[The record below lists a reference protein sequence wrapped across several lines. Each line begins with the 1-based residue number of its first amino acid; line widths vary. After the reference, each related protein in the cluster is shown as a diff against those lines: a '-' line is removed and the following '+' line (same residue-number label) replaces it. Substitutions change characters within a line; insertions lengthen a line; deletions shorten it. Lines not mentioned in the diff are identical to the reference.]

1 MRKTRASNV
10 KHMSLSTSAHTHNFD
25 TLSSHPI
32 HPAAKKAL
40 GTLPDYAFVDPTK
53 LYHDSRSARLLLDS
67 ARASIAARLKVNP
80 DEVSFIPSGNAGI
93 DLTISGLLKALDN
106 KTVVYSAVEQKA
118 IIERLKDFSTFE
130 IPVDKFARVNESKF
144 IDSLTTNKPG
154 LAVLQFANHEVGT
167 QQPLN
172 PIYKKCQ
179 ELNIPLFVDATMTA
193 GLVNMG
199 SDWDVLLLKPAT
211 WGAPIGIDIL
221 VVKRNVRFKS
231 ILLDDGRENHKFSNN
246 VSIPHAV
253 AIGASLEEITLNR
266 SEIAKSLGTLINDL
280 RQLLSSNLDI
290 TLLGDPVARVPHV
303 LAAVVKNIDG
313 EALVSGLSKR
323 GFAISSGSSCTP
335 DQVKPSH
342 VLAAMGFDNQINVR
356 ISLPFDASDAD
367 ILDFIKALN
376 ETMKELKE
384 SAGI

>member
-1 MRKTRASNV
+1 
-10 KHMSLSTSAHTHNFD
+10 MSSSTSAHTHNFD

-40 GTLPDYAFVDPTK
+40 GSLPDYAFVDPTK

-93 DLTISGLLKALDN
+93 DLAISGLLKALDN

-130 IPVDKFARVNESKF
+130 IPVDKFARVNESQF
-144 IDSLTTNKPG
+144 IESLITNKPG
-154 LAVLQFANHEVGT
+154 IAVLQFANHEVGT

-193 GLVNMG
+193 GLVNLG

-266 SEIAKSLGTLINDL
+266 SDIAKSLGTLINDL

-303 LAAVVKNIDG
+303 LAAVIKNIDG

-342 VLAAMGFDNQINVR
+342 VLAAMGFEGQINVR
-356 ISLPFDASDAD
+356 ISLPFNASDAD
-367 ILDFIKALN
+367 ILDFVKALN

>member
-1 MRKTRASNV
+1 
-10 KHMSLSTSAHTHNFD
+10 MSSSTSAHTHNFD

-40 GTLPDYAFVDPTK
+40 GSLPDYAFVDPTK

-67 ARASIAARLKVNP
+67 ARASIAARLRVNP

-106 KTVVYSAVEQKA
+106 KTVIYSAVEQKA
-118 IIERLKDFSTFE
+118 IIERLKDFTTFE
-130 IPVDKFARVNESKF
+130 IPVDKFARVNESQF
-144 IDSLTTNKPG
+144 IDSLSTNKPG

-193 GLVNMG
+193 GLVNLG

-266 SEIAKSLGTLINDL
+266 SEIAKSLGTLINEL

-303 LAAVVKNIDG
+303 LAAVIKNIDG
-313 EALVSGLSKR
+313 ETLVSGLSKR

-342 VLAAMGFDNQINVR
+342 VLAAMGFDNQINIR
-356 ISLPFDASDAD
+356 ISLPFEAKSAD
-367 ILDFIKALN
+367 ILDFVKALN

-384 SAGI
+384 STVI

>member
-1 MRKTRASNV
+1 
-10 KHMSLSTSAHTHNFD
+10 MSSSTSAHTHNFD

-40 GTLPDYAFVDPTK
+40 GSLPDYAFVDPTK

-93 DLTISGLLKALDN
+93 DLAISGLLKALDN

-130 IPVDKFARVNESKF
+130 IPVDKFARVNESQF
-144 IDSLTTNKPG
+144 IESLITNKSG

-193 GLVNMG
+193 GLVNLG

-303 LAAVVKNIDG
+303 LAAVIKNIDG

-356 ISLPFDASDAD
+356 ISLPFNANDAD
-367 ILDFIKALN
+367 ILDFVKALN

>member
-1 MRKTRASNV
+1 
-10 KHMSLSTSAHTHNFD
+10 MSSSTSAHTHNFD

-40 GTLPDYAFVDPTK
+40 GSLPDYAFVDPTK

-106 KTVVYSAVEQKA
+106 KTVAYSAVEQKA
-118 IIERLKDFSTFE
+118 VIERLKDFSTFE
-130 IPVDKFARVNESKF
+130 IPVDKFARVDENQF
-144 IDSLTTNKPG
+144 IDSLATNKPG

-193 GLVNMG
+193 GLVNLG

-280 RQLLSSNLDI
+280 RQLLASNLDI

-303 LAAVVKNIDG
+303 LAAVIKNIDG

-356 ISLPFDASDAD
+356 ISLPFNASDAD
-367 ILDFIKALN
+367 ILDFVKALN

-384 SAGI
+384 TAGI

>member
-1 MRKTRASNV
+1 
-10 KHMSLSTSAHTHNFD
+10 MSSSTSAHTHNFD

-32 HPAAKKAL
+32 QPAAKKAL
-40 GTLPDYAFVDPTK
+40 GSLPDYAFVDPTK

-106 KTVVYSAVEQKA
+106 KTVVYSAGEQKA
-118 IIERLKDFSTFE
+118 IIERLKDFTTFE
-130 IPVDKFARVNESKF
+130 IPVDKFARVNESQF
-144 IDSLTTNKPG
+144 IESLITNKPG

-193 GLVNMG
+193 GLVNLG

-303 LAAVVKNIDG
+303 LAAVIKNIDG

-342 VLAAMGFDNQINVR
+342 VLAAMGIEGQINIR

-367 ILDFIKALN
+367 ILDFVKALN

>member
-1 MRKTRASNV
+1 
-10 KHMSLSTSAHTHNFD
+10 MSSSTSAHTHNFD

-40 GTLPDYAFVDPTK
+40 GSLPDYAFVDPTK

-118 IIERLKDFSTFE
+118 IIERLKDFTTFE
-130 IPVDKFARVNESKF
+130 IPVDKLARVNESQF
-144 IDSLTTNKPG
+144 IDSLSTNKPG

-167 QQPLN
+167 QQPIN

-193 GLVNMG
+193 GLVNLG

-266 SEIAKSLGTLINDL
+266 SEIAKSLGTLVNDL

-303 LAAVVKNIDG
+303 LAAVIKDIDG
-313 EALVSGLSKR
+313 EALVSGLSKK

-342 VLAAMGFDNQINVR
+342 VLSAMGFDNQINIR
-356 ISLPFDASDAD
+356 ISLPFNANDAD
-367 ILDFIKALN
+367 ILDFVSAFSQTI
-376 ETMKELKE
+376 KELKE

>member
-1 MRKTRASNV
+1 
-10 KHMSLSTSAHTHNFD
+10 
-25 TLSSHPI
+25 
-32 HPAAKKAL
+32 
-40 GTLPDYAFVDPTK
+40 
-53 LYHDSRSARLLLDS
+53 LLDS

-93 DLTISGLLKALDN
+93 DLTISGLLKALEN

-118 IIERLKDFSTFE
+118 VIERLKDFSTIE
-130 IPVDKFARVNESKF
+130 IPVDKFGRVNESQF

-167 QQPLN
+167 QQPIN

-193 GLVNMG
+193 GIVNLG

-211 WGAPIGIDIL
+211 WGAPIGIDVL

-303 LAAVVKNIDG
+303 LAAVIKDIDG
-313 EALVSGLSKR
+313 EALASGLSKK

-342 VLAAMGFDNQINVR
+342 VLAAMGFEDQINIR
-356 ISLPFDASDAD
+356 ISLPFDAKDAD
-367 ILDFIKALN
+367 ILDFVSAL
-376 ETMKELKE
+376 TQTIKELKA
-384 SAGI
+384 SAGV

>member
-1 MRKTRASNV
+1 
-10 KHMSLSTSAHTHNFD
+10 MSSSTSAHTHNFD

-40 GTLPDYAFVDPTK
+40 GSLPDYAFVDPTK

-130 IPVDKFARVNESKF
+130 IPVDKFARVDENQF
-144 IDSLTTNKPG
+144 IESLTTNKPG

-193 GLVNMG
+193 GLVNLG

-280 RQLLSSNLDI
+280 RQLLASNLDI

-303 LAAVVKNIDG
+303 LAAVIKNIDG

-342 VLAAMGFDNQINVR
+342 VLAAMGFEGQINIR
-356 ISLPFDASDAD
+356 ISLPFNANDAD
-367 ILDFIKALN
+367 ILDFVKALN
-376 ETMKELKE
+376 ETIKELKE

>member
-1 MRKTRASNV
+1 
-10 KHMSLSTSAHTHNFD
+10 MSSSTSAHTHNFD

-40 GTLPDYAFVDPTK
+40 GSLPDYAFVDPTK

-93 DLTISGLLKALDN
+93 DLAISGLLKALEN

-130 IPVDKFARVNESKF
+130 ISVDKFARVNESQF
-144 IDSLTTNKPG
+144 IDFLTTNKPG

-193 GLVNMG
+193 GLVNLG

-303 LAAVVKNIDG
+303 LAAVIKNIDG

-342 VLAAMGFDNQINVR
+342 VLAAMGFEGQINVR
-356 ISLPFDASDAD
+356 ISLPFNANDAD
-367 ILDFIKALN
+367 ILDFVKALN

>member
-1 MRKTRASNV
+1 
-10 KHMSLSTSAHTHNFD
+10 MSSSTSAHTHNFD

-40 GTLPDYAFVDPTK
+40 GSLPDYAFVDPTK

-80 DEVSFIPSGNAGI
+80 DEISFIPSGNAGI
-93 DLTISGLLKALDN
+93 DLTISGLLNALDN

-118 IIERLKDFSTFE
+118 IIERLKDFPTFE
-130 IPVDKFARVNESKF
+130 IPVDKFARVNESQF
-144 IDSLTTNKPG
+144 IESLITNKPG

-193 GLVNMG
+193 GIVNLG

-211 WGAPIGIDIL
+211 WGAPIGIDVL

-303 LAAVVKNIDG
+303 LAAIIKDIDG

-342 VLAAMGFDNQINVR
+342 VLAAMGFEGQINIR
-356 ISLPFDASDAD
+356 ISLPFSANDAD
-367 ILDFIKALN
+367 ILDFVKALN

>member
-1 MRKTRASNV
+1 
-10 KHMSLSTSAHTHNFD
+10 MSSSTSAHTHNFD

-40 GTLPDYAFVDPTK
+40 SSLPDYAFVDPTK

-130 IPVDKFARVNESKF
+130 IPVDKFARVNESQF
-144 IDSLTTNKPG
+144 IDSLTINKPG

-167 QQPLN
+167 QQPIN

-193 GLVNMG
+193 GLVNLG
-199 SDWDVLLLKPAT
+199 SDWDVLLLKPAS
-211 WGAPIGIDIL
+211 WGAPIGIDVL

-253 AIGASLEEITLNR
+253 AIGASLEEITLKR
-266 SEIAKSLGTLINDL
+266 SEIAKSLGTLINEL
-280 RQLLSSNLDI
+280 RQLLSSNLEI

-303 LAAVVKNIDG
+303 LAAVIKDIDG
-313 EALVSGLSKR
+313 EALASGLSKK

-342 VLAAMGFDNQINVR
+342 VLAAMGFENQINIR
-356 ISLPFDASDAD
+356 ISLPFDANDSV
-367 ILDFIKALN
+367 ILDFVSAL
-376 ETMKELKE
+376 TQTIKELKA
-384 SAGI
+384 SAGV

>member
-1 MRKTRASNV
+1 
-10 KHMSLSTSAHTHNFD
+10 
-25 TLSSHPI
+25 
-32 HPAAKKAL
+32 
-40 GTLPDYAFVDPTK
+40 
-53 LYHDSRSARLLLDS
+53 
-67 ARASIAARLKVNP
+67 VNP

-130 IPVDKFARVNESKF
+130 IPVDKFARVNESQF
-144 IDSLTTNKPG
+144 IDSLSTNKPG

-167 QQPLN
+167 QQPIN

-179 ELNIPLFVDATMTA
+179 DLNIPLFVDATMTA
-193 GLVNMG
+193 GLVNLG

-211 WGAPIGIDIL
+211 WGAPIGIDVL

-266 SEIAKSLGTLINDL
+266 SEIAKSLGTLVNDL

-303 LAAVVKNIDG
+303 LAAVIKDIDG
-313 EALVSGLSKR
+313 EALVSGLSKK

-342 VLAAMGFDNQINVR
+342 VLSAMGFDNQINIR
-356 ISLPFDASDAD
+356 ISLPFDTKDGD
-367 ILDFIKALN
+367 ILDFVSSLTQTIKD
-376 ETMKELKE
+376 LKA
-384 SAGI
+384 SAGV

>member
-1 MRKTRASNV
+1 
-10 KHMSLSTSAHTHNFD
+10 MSSSTSAHTHNFD

-40 GTLPDYAFVDPTK
+40 GSLPDYAFVDPTK

-130 IPVDKFARVNESKF
+130 IPVDKFARVNESQF
-144 IDSLTTNKPG
+144 IDSLITNKPG

-193 GLVNMG
+193 GLVNLG

-266 SEIAKSLGTLINDL
+266 SDIAKSLGTLINDL

-303 LAAVVKNIDG
+303 LAAVIKNIDG

-367 ILDFIKALN
+367 ILDFVKALN

>member
-1 MRKTRASNV
+1 
-10 KHMSLSTSAHTHNFD
+10 MSSSTSAHTHNFD

-40 GTLPDYAFVDPTK
+40 GSLPDYAFVDPTK

-80 DEVSFIPSGNAGI
+80 DEISFIPSGNAGI
-93 DLTISGLLKALDN
+93 DLTISGLIKALEN

-118 IIERLKDFSTFE
+118 IIERLKDFSAFE
-130 IPVDKFARVNESKF
+130 IPVDKFARVNESQF

-167 QQPLN
+167 QQPIN
-172 PIYKKCQ
+172 QIYKKCQ

-193 GLVNMG
+193 GIVNLG
-199 SDWDVLLLKPAT
+199 SDWDVLLLKPAS
-211 WGAPIGIDIL
+211 WGAPIGIDVL
-221 VVKRNVRFKS
+221 VVKRSVRFKS

-303 LAAVVKNIDG
+303 LAAIIKDIDG
-313 EALVSGLSKR
+313 EALASGLSKR

-342 VLAAMGFDNQINVR
+342 VLAAMGFEGQINIR
-356 ISLPFDASDAD
+356 ISLPFNANDAD
-367 ILDFIKALN
+367 NLDFVKALN

>member
-1 MRKTRASNV
+1 VRKTRASNV

-40 GTLPDYAFVDPTK
+40 GSLPDYAFVDPTK

-130 IPVDKFARVNESKF
+130 IPVDKFARVDEDQF

-193 GLVNMG
+193 GLANLG
-199 SDWDVLLLKPAT
+199 SDWDVLLIKPAT

-246 VSIPHAV
+246 ISIPHAV

-290 TLLGDPVARVPHV
+290 TLLGDPVARLPHV
-303 LAAVVKNIDG
+303 LAAIIQNIDG

-342 VLAAMGFDNQINVR
+342 VLAAMGFGNQINVR
-356 ISLPFDASDAD
+356 ISLPFNASDAD
-367 ILDFIKALN
+367 ILDFVKALN
-376 ETMKELKE
+376 ETIKELKD
-384 SAGI
+384 SNGI

>member
-1 MRKTRASNV
+1 
-10 KHMSLSTSAHTHNFD
+10 MSSSTSAHTHNFD

-40 GTLPDYAFVDPTK
+40 GSLPDYAFVDPTK

-130 IPVDKFARVNESKF
+130 IHVDKFARVNESQF

-193 GLVNMG
+193 GLVNLG

-266 SEIAKSLGTLINDL
+266 SDIAKSLGTLINDL

-303 LAAVVKNIDG
+303 LAAVIKNIDG

-356 ISLPFDASDAD
+356 ISLPFNANDAD
-367 ILDFIKALN
+367 ILDFVKALN

>member
-1 MRKTRASNV
+1 
-10 KHMSLSTSAHTHNFD
+10 MSSSTSAHTHNFD

-40 GTLPDYAFVDPTK
+40 GSLPDYAFVDPTK

-80 DEVSFIPSGNAGI
+80 DEISFIPSGNAGI
-93 DLTISGLLKALDN
+93 DLTISGLLNALDN

-130 IPVDKFARVNESKF
+130 IPVDKFARVNESQF

-167 QQPLN
+167 QQPIN

-193 GLVNMG
+193 GIINLG

-211 WGAPIGIDIL
+211 WGAPIGIDVL

-303 LAAVVKNIDG
+303 LAAIIKDIDG

-342 VLAAMGFDNQINVR
+342 VLAAMGFEDQINIR
-356 ISLPFDASDAD
+356 ISLPFDAKDAD
-367 ILDFIKALN
+367 NLDFVKALN

>member
-1 MRKTRASNV
+1 
-10 KHMSLSTSAHTHNFD
+10 MSSSTSAHTHNFD
-25 TLSSHPI
+25 SLSSHPI

-40 GTLPDYAFVDPTK
+40 GSLPDYAFVDPTK

-93 DLTISGLLKALDN
+93 DLTISGLLNALDN
-106 KTVVYSAVEQKA
+106 KIVIYSAVEQKA

-130 IPVDKFARVNESKF
+130 IPVDKFARVNESQF
-144 IDSLTTNKPG
+144 IESLITNKPG

-193 GLVNMG
+193 GLVNLG

-211 WGAPIGIDIL
+211 WGAPIGIDVL

-231 ILLDDGRENHKFSNN
+231 VLLDDGRENHKFSNN

-303 LAAVVKNIDG
+303 LAAVIKNIDG

-342 VLAAMGFDNQINVR
+342 VLAAMGFEGQINIR
-356 ISLPFDASDAD
+356 ISLPFDTSDAD
-367 ILDFIKALN
+367 ILDFVKALN

>member
-1 MRKTRASNV
+1 
-10 KHMSLSTSAHTHNFD
+10 MSSSTSAHTHNFD

-40 GTLPDYAFVDPTK
+40 GSLPDYAFVDPTK

-130 IPVDKFARVNESKF
+130 IPVDKFARVYESQF

-193 GLVNMG
+193 GLVNLG

-303 LAAVVKNIDG
+303 LAAVIKNIDG

-342 VLAAMGFDNQINVR
+342 VLAAMGFEGQINIR
-356 ISLPFDASDAD
+356 ISLPFDTSDAD
-367 ILDFIKALN
+367 ILDFVKALN

>member
-1 MRKTRASNV
+1 
-10 KHMSLSTSAHTHNFD
+10 MSSSTSAHTHNFD

-32 HPAAKKAL
+32 HAAAKKAL
-40 GTLPDYAFVDPTK
+40 GSLPDYAFVDPTK

-118 IIERLKDFSTFE
+118 IIERLKDFATFE
-130 IPVDKFARVNESKF
+130 IPVDKFARVNESQF
-144 IDSLTTNKPG
+144 VDSLINNKPG

-193 GLVNMG
+193 GIVNLG

-211 WGAPIGIDIL
+211 WGAPIGIDVL

-303 LAAVVKNIDG
+303 LAAIIKDIDG

-342 VLAAMGFDNQINVR
+342 VLAAMGFEGQINIR
-356 ISLPFDASDAD
+356 ISLPFNANDAD
-367 ILDFIKALN
+367 NLDFVKALN

>member
-1 MRKTRASNV
+1 
-10 KHMSLSTSAHTHNFD
+10 MSSSTSAHTHNFD

-40 GTLPDYAFVDPTK
+40 GSLPDYAFVDPTK

-93 DLTISGLLKALDN
+93 DLAISGLLKALDN

-130 IPVDKFARVNESKF
+130 IPVDKFARVNESQF
-144 IDSLTTNKPG
+144 IESLITNKPG
-154 LAVLQFANHEVGT
+154 IAVLQFANHEVGT

-193 GLVNMG
+193 GLVNLG

-266 SEIAKSLGTLINDL
+266 SDIAKSLGTLINDL

-303 LAAVVKNIDG
+303 LAAVIKNIDG

-342 VLAAMGFDNQINVR
+342 VLAAMGFEGQINVR
-356 ISLPFDASDAD
+356 ISLPFNANDAD
-367 ILDFIKALN
+367 ILDFVKALN

>member
-1 MRKTRASNV
+1 
-10 KHMSLSTSAHTHNFD
+10 MSSSTSAHTHNFD

-40 GTLPDYAFVDPTK
+40 GSLPDYAFVDPTK

-93 DLTISGLLKALDN
+93 DLAISGLLKALDN

-130 IPVDKFARVNESKF
+130 IPVDKFARVNESQF

-179 ELNIPLFVDATMTA
+179 ELNITLFVDATMTA
-193 GLVNMG
+193 GLVNLG

-266 SEIAKSLGTLINDL
+266 SDIAKSLGTLINDL
-280 RQLLSSNLDI
+280 RQLLASNLDI

-303 LAAVVKNIDG
+303 LAAVIKNIDG

-367 ILDFIKALN
+367 ILDFVKALN

>member
-1 MRKTRASNV
+1 
-10 KHMSLSTSAHTHNFD
+10 MSSSTSAHTHNFD

-40 GTLPDYAFVDPTK
+40 GSLPDYAFVDPTK

-93 DLTISGLLKALDN
+93 DLAISGLLKALDN

-130 IPVDKFARVNESKF
+130 IPVDKFARVNESQF

-193 GLVNMG
+193 GLVNLG

-266 SEIAKSLGTLINDL
+266 SDIAKSLGTLINDL

-303 LAAVVKNIDG
+303 LAAVIKNIDG

-356 ISLPFDASDAD
+356 ISLPFSASDAD
-367 ILDFIKALN
+367 ILDFVKALN

>member
-1 MRKTRASNV
+1 
-10 KHMSLSTSAHTHNFD
+10 MSSSTSAHTHNFD

-40 GTLPDYAFVDPTK
+40 SSLPDYAFVDPTK

-130 IPVDKFARVNESKF
+130 IPVDKFARVNESQF
-144 IDSLTTNKPG
+144 IDSLTINKPG

-167 QQPLN
+167 QQPIN

-193 GLVNMG
+193 GLVNLG
-199 SDWDVLLLKPAT
+199 SDWDVLLLKPAS
-211 WGAPIGIDIL
+211 WGAPIGIDVL

-253 AIGASLEEITLNR
+253 AIGASLEEITLKR
-266 SEIAKSLGTLINDL
+266 SEIAKSLGTLINEL
-280 RQLLSSNLDI
+280 RQLLSSNLEI

-303 LAAVVKNIDG
+303 LAAVIKDIDG
-313 EALVSGLSKR
+313 EALASGLSKK

-342 VLAAMGFDNQINVR
+342 VLAAMGFENQINIR
-356 ISLPFDASDAD
+356 ISLPFDANNSDV
-367 ILDFIKALN
+367 LDFVSAL
-376 ETMKELKE
+376 TQTIKELKA
-384 SAGI
+384 SAGV

>member
-1 MRKTRASNV
+1 
-10 KHMSLSTSAHTHNFD
+10 MSSSTSAHTHNFD

-40 GTLPDYAFVDPTK
+40 GSLPDYAFVDPTK

-93 DLTISGLLKALDN
+93 DLAISGLLKALDN

-130 IPVDKFARVNESKF
+130 IPVDKFARVNESQF
-144 IDSLTTNKPG
+144 IESLITNKPG

-193 GLVNMG
+193 GLVNLG

-266 SEIAKSLGTLINDL
+266 SDIAKSLGTLINDL

-303 LAAVVKNIDG
+303 LAAVIKNIDG

-342 VLAAMGFDNQINVR
+342 VLAAMGFEGQINVR
-356 ISLPFDASDAD
+356 ISLPFNASDAD
-367 ILDFIKALN
+367 ILDFVKALN

>member
-1 MRKTRASNV
+1 
-10 KHMSLSTSAHTHNFD
+10 MSSSTSAHTHNFD

-40 GTLPDYAFVDPTK
+40 GSLPDYAFVDPTK

-130 IPVDKFARVNESKF
+130 IPVDKFARVNESQF
-144 IDSLTTNKPG
+144 IESLATNKPG

-193 GLVNMG
+193 GLVNLG

-303 LAAVVKNIDG
+303 LAAVIKNIDG

-342 VLAAMGFDNQINVR
+342 VLAAMGFEGQINIR
-356 ISLPFDASDAD
+356 ISLPFNANDAD
-367 ILDFIKALN
+367 ILDFVKALN

>member
-1 MRKTRASNV
+1 
-10 KHMSLSTSAHTHNFD
+10 MSSSTSAHTHNFD

-40 GTLPDYAFVDPTK
+40 GSLPDYAFVDPTK

-80 DEVSFIPSGNAGI
+80 DEISFIPSGNAGI
-93 DLTISGLLKALDN
+93 DLTISGLLNALDN

-130 IPVDKFARVNESKF
+130 IPVDKFARVNESQF

-167 QQPLN
+167 QQPIN

-193 GLVNMG
+193 GIVNLG
-199 SDWDVLLLKPAT
+199 SDWDVLLLKPAS
-211 WGAPIGIDIL
+211 WGAPIGIDVL
-221 VVKRNVRFKS
+221 VVKRSVRFKS

-303 LAAVVKNIDG
+303 LAAIIKNIDG

-342 VLAAMGFDNQINVR
+342 VLAAMGFEGQINIR
-356 ISLPFDASDAD
+356 ISLPFNANDAD
-367 ILDFIKALN
+367 NLDFVKALN

>member
-1 MRKTRASNV
+1 
-10 KHMSLSTSAHTHNFD
+10 MSSSTSAHTHNFD

-40 GTLPDYAFVDPTK
+40 GSLPDYAFVDPTK

-80 DEVSFIPSGNAGI
+80 DEISFIPSGNAGI
-93 DLTISGLLKALDN
+93 DLTISGLIKALEN

-118 IIERLKDFSTFE
+118 IIERLKDFSAFE
-130 IPVDKFARVNESKF
+130 IPVDKFARVNESQF

-167 QQPLN
+167 QQPIN
-172 PIYKKCQ
+172 QIYKKCQ

-193 GLVNMG
+193 GIVNLG
-199 SDWDVLLLKPAT
+199 SDWDVLLLKPAS
-211 WGAPIGIDIL
+211 WGAPIGIDVL

-303 LAAVVKNIDG
+303 LAAIIKDIDG

-342 VLAAMGFDNQINVR
+342 VLAAMGFEGQINIR
-356 ISLPFDASDAD
+356 ISLPFNANDAD
-367 ILDFIKALN
+367 NLDFVKALN

>member
-1 MRKTRASNV
+1 
-10 KHMSLSTSAHTHNFD
+10 MSSSTSAHTHNFD

-40 GTLPDYAFVDPTK
+40 GSLPDYAFVDPTK

-130 IPVDKFARVNESKF
+130 IPVDKFARVNESQF
-144 IDSLTTNKPG
+144 IESLITNKPG

-179 ELNIPLFVDATMTA
+179 ELDIPLFVDATMTA
-193 GLVNMG
+193 GLVNLG

-211 WGAPIGIDIL
+211 WGSPIGIDIL

-266 SEIAKSLGTLINDL
+266 SDIAKSLGTLINDL

-303 LAAVVKNIDG
+303 LAAVIKNIDG

-342 VLAAMGFDNQINVR
+342 VLAAMGFEGQINVR
-356 ISLPFDASDAD
+356 ISLPFNANDAD
-367 ILDFIKALN
+367 ILDFVKALN

>member
-1 MRKTRASNV
+1 
-10 KHMSLSTSAHTHNFD
+10 MSSSTSAHTHNFD

-40 GTLPDYAFVDPTK
+40 GSLPDYAFVDPTK

-130 IPVDKFARVNESKF
+130 IPVDKFARVTEGQF

-167 QQPLN
+167 QQPIN

-193 GLVNMG
+193 GLVNLG

-290 TLLGDPVARVPHV
+290 TLLGDPVARLPHV
-303 LAAVVKNIDG
+303 LAAVIKNIDG

-342 VLAAMGFDNQINVR
+342 VLAAMGFDNQINIR
-356 ISLPFDASDAD
+356 ISLPFNANDAD
-367 ILDFIKALN
+367 ILDFVKALN

>member
-1 MRKTRASNV
+1 
-10 KHMSLSTSAHTHNFD
+10 MSSSTSAHTHNFD

-40 GTLPDYAFVDPTK
+40 GSLPDYAFVDPTK

-118 IIERLKDFSTFE
+118 IIERLKDFTTFE
-130 IPVDKFARVNESKF
+130 IPVDKFARVNESQF

-193 GLVNMG
+193 GLVNLG

-303 LAAVVKNIDG
+303 LAAVIKNIDG

-342 VLAAMGFDNQINVR
+342 VLAAMGFEGQINIR
-356 ISLPFDASDAD
+356 ISLPFNANDAD
-367 ILDFIKALN
+367 ILDFVKALN

>member
-1 MRKTRASNV
+1 
-10 KHMSLSTSAHTHNFD
+10 MSSSTSAHTHNFD

-40 GTLPDYAFVDPTK
+40 GSLPDYAFVDPTK

-130 IPVDKFARVNESKF
+130 IPVDKFARVNESQF
-144 IDSLTTNKPG
+144 IDSLITNKPG
-154 LAVLQFANHEVGT
+154 LAILQFANHEVGT

-193 GLVNMG
+193 SLVNLG
-199 SDWDVLLLKPAT
+199 SNWDVLLLKPAT

-280 RQLLSSNLDI
+280 RQLLASNLDI
-290 TLLGDPVARVPHV
+290 TLL
-303 LAAVVKNIDG
+303 
-313 EALVSGLSKR
+313 
-323 GFAISSGSSCTP
+323 
-335 DQVKPSH
+335 
-342 VLAAMGFDNQINVR
+342 
-356 ISLPFDASDAD
+356 
-367 ILDFIKALN
+367 
-376 ETMKELKE
+376 
-384 SAGI
+384 

>member
-1 MRKTRASNV
+1 
-10 KHMSLSTSAHTHNFD
+10 MSSSTSAHTHNFD

-40 GTLPDYAFVDPTK
+40 GSLPDYAFVDPTK

-80 DEVSFIPSGNAGI
+80 DEISFIPSGNAGI

-130 IPVDKFARVNESKF
+130 IPVDKFARVNESQF
-144 IDSLTTNKPG
+144 IDSLSTNKPG

-193 GLVNMG
+193 GLVNLG

-211 WGAPIGIDIL
+211 WGAPIGIDVL

-231 ILLDDGRENHKFSNN
+231 VLLDDGRENHKFSNN

-266 SEIAKSLGTLINDL
+266 SEIAKLLGTLINDL

-303 LAAVVKNIDG
+303 LAAVIKNIDG

-342 VLAAMGFDNQINVR
+342 VLAAMGFEGQINIR
-356 ISLPFDASDAD
+356 ISLPFNTNDAD
-367 ILDFIKALN
+367 ILDFVKALN

>member
-1 MRKTRASNV
+1 
-10 KHMSLSTSAHTHNFD
+10 MSSSTSAHTHNFD

-40 GTLPDYAFVDPTK
+40 GSLPDYAFVDPTK

-93 DLTISGLLKALDN
+93 DLAISGLLKALDN

-130 IPVDKFARVNESKF
+130 IPVDKFARVNESQF
-144 IDSLTTNKPG
+144 IESLITNKPG

-193 GLVNMG
+193 GLVNLG

-303 LAAVVKNIDG
+303 LAAVIKNIDG

-342 VLAAMGFDNQINVR
+342 VLAAMGFEGQINVR
-356 ISLPFDASDAD
+356 ISLPFNASDAD
-367 ILDFIKALN
+367 ILDFVKALN

>member
-1 MRKTRASNV
+1 
-10 KHMSLSTSAHTHNFD
+10 MSSSTSAHTHNFD

-40 GTLPDYAFVDPTK
+40 GSLPDYAFVDPTK

-130 IPVDKFARVNESKF
+130 IPVDKFARVNESQF
-144 IDSLTTNKPG
+144 IESLITNKPG
-154 LAVLQFANHEVGT
+154 IAVLQFANHEVGT

-193 GLVNMG
+193 GLVNLG

-266 SEIAKSLGTLINDL
+266 SDIAKSLGTLINDL

-303 LAAVVKNIDG
+303 LAAVIKNIDG

-342 VLAAMGFDNQINVR
+342 VLAAMGFEGQINVR
-356 ISLPFDASDAD
+356 ISLPFNANDAD
-367 ILDFIKALN
+367 ILDFVKALN

>member
-1 MRKTRASNV
+1 
-10 KHMSLSTSAHTHNFD
+10 MSSSTSAHTHNFD

-40 GTLPDYAFVDPTK
+40 SSLPDYAFVDPTK

-93 DLTISGLLKALDN
+93 DLTISGLLKALEN

-130 IPVDKFARVNESKF
+130 IPVDKFARVNESQF

-167 QQPLN
+167 QQPIN

-193 GLVNMG
+193 GIVNLG

-211 WGAPIGIDIL
+211 WGAPIGIDVL

-266 SEIAKSLGTLINDL
+266 SEIAKSLGTLINNL

-303 LAAVVKNIDG
+303 LAAVIKDIDG
-313 EALVSGLSKR
+313 EALASGLSKK

-342 VLAAMGFDNQINVR
+342 VLAAMGFEDQINIR
-356 ISLPFDASDAD
+356 ISLPFDAKDTD
-367 ILDFIKALN
+367 ILDFVSALTQTIKDFKA
-376 ETMKELKE
+376 
-384 SAGI
+384 SAGV